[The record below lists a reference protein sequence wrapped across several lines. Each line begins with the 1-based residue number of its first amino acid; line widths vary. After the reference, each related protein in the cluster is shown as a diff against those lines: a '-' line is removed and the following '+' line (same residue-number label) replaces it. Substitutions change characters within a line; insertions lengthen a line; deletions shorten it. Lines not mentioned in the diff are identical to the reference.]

1 MAKRRTKSGPAAEV
15 KPLTQEEL
23 LAEAAKTELENAR
36 SLQVVTI
43 TKNPFAC
50 RAHKEAPLPSCGTV
64 LRPLQTCIKPLMTG
78 S

>member
-43 TKNPFAC
+43 TKNPFTC
-50 RAHKEAPLPSCGTV
+50 RAQKEAPLWNLLVGLSCDLHMV
-64 LRPLQTCIKPLMTG
+64 IDSR
-78 S
+78 